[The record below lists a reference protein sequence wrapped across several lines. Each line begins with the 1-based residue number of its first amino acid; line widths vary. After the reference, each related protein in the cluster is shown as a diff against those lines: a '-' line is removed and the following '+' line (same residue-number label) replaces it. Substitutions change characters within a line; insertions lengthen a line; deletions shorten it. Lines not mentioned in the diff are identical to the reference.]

1 MAFSAK
7 NENRTLAHNNTITKD
22 KREHADREEG
32 KEEEGAKKRE
42 EGKKSREEGKGEK
55 EREEERKTIKRLK
68 EEG

>member
-42 EGKKSREEGKGEK
+42 EGKKSREGAKKEQRGKKNEQRKEK
-55 EREEERKTIKRLK
+55 
-68 EEG
+68 G